1 MTLLKSAATV
11 GGLTLVSRVAGFIRD
26 MLTASVLGTG
36 PVAQAFVVAFR
47 FPNLFR
53 SLFAEGAFNSA
64 FVPMFAKKLESGGEA
79 EARGF
84 AEDIFAVMFVWLLF
98 FTALAQ
104 VAMPLLMFIIAP
116 GFSGDQDKFDLAVA
130 LTRIAFPYLL
140 FMSLTALQS
149 GVLNSLR
156 RFAAAAWAP
165 TLLNV
170 VMIVTLLFVQYMG
183 WGDSALTGYALVW
196 GVCVAGI
203 VQFMLLYIACSRA
216 NMRMRLKWPKLTP
229 DARRLIRLGIPGVI
243 AGGITQ
249 VNLLIATMIATTIER
264 AVTYLYYADRVYQ
277 LPLGV
282 VGVAIGVVLLPEMSR
297 KLRSGDEAGAL
308 LSQNRSLEFA
318 LFLTLPATIAL
329 IAIPFAIVNVCFEH
343 GVFTRSDSIATS
355 YALAAFA
362 IGLPAFVMN
371 KVFSPGF
378 FAREDTKRP
387 MMFAITS
394 VVINVVSSFILSRF
408 IGHLGIAVS
417 TALAAWVNATL
428 LGMTLVRQ
436 GHFTADERLRRR
448 MPRIIAAS
456 LLMGAFLLGAY
467 YFLSPIFIDNHP
479 LWLRAL
485 VLLGLVALGSVG
497 YFLLAHLFGAMKIGE
512 LIKMS
517 RRGPGPNGAA

>member
-11 GGLTLVSRVAGFIRD
+11 GGLTLVSRGTGFIRD

-64 FVPMFAKKLESGGEA
+64 FVPMFAKKLEGGGED
-79 EARGF
+79 EARAF
-84 AEDIFAVMFVWLLF
+84 AEDISAVMFAWLLV
-98 FTALAQ
+98 FTAVAQ
-104 VAMPLLMFIIAP
+104 IAMPFLMFVIAP
-116 GFSGDQDKFDLAVA
+116 GFAGDQDKFDLSVA

-140 FMSLTALQS
+140 FMSLNALQS

-156 RFAAAAWAP
+156 RFVAAACAP
-165 TLLNV
+165 ILLNL

-196 GVCVAGI
+196 GVCVAGL
-203 VQFMLLYIACSRA
+203 VQFILLYIACSRA
-216 NMRMRLKWPKLTP
+216 NMRMRIKLPKLTP
-229 DARRLIRLGIPGVI
+229 DAKRLIFLSIPGIV

-249 VNLLIATMIATTIER
+249 VNILIATMIATTIDR

-282 VGVAIGVVLLPEMSR
+282 VGVAIGVVLLPEMAR

-308 LSQNRSLEFA
+308 MSQNRSLELA

-343 GVFTRSDSIATS
+343 GIFVRSDSIATS

-362 IGLPAFVMN
+362 MGLPAFVMN

-387 MMFAITS
+387 MMFAMIS
-394 VVINVVSSFILSRF
+394 VAVNVTASVLLSRF
-408 IGHLGIAVS
+408 LGHVGIALA
-417 TALAAWVNATL
+417 TALAAWVNATQ
-428 LGMTLVRQ
+428 LGVTLVRH
-436 GHFTADERLRRR
+436 GHFTADQRLRNRV
-448 MPRIIAAS
+448 PRIIAAS
-456 LLMGAFLLGAY
+456 LAMGAILLGGY
-467 YFLSPIFIDNHP
+467 YFTASIFIDSHP
-479 LWLRAL
+479 LWLRAT
-485 VLLGLVALGSVG
+485 VLIALVALGGIS
-497 YFLLAHLFGAMKIGE
+497 YFLLAHVFGAMTLGE
-512 LIKMS
+512 IRKMT
-517 RRGPGPNGAA
+517 RRGPVA

>member
-26 MLTASVLGTG
+26 ILTASVLGTG

-64 FVPMFAKKLESGGEA
+64 FVPMFAKKLEGGGEA
-79 EARGF
+79 EARSF
-84 AEDIFAVMFVWLLF
+84 AEDIFAVMFAWLLF
-98 FTALAQ
+98 FTAVAQ
-104 VAMPLLMFIIAP
+104 IAMPLLMYVIAP
-116 GFSGDQDKFDLAVA
+116 GFAGDADKFDLSVA

-156 RFAAAAWAP
+156 RFVAAACAP
-165 TLLNV
+165 ILLNLVMIATLLLV
-170 VMIVTLLFVQYMG
+170 RYMG
-183 WGDSALTGYALVW
+183 WGESAATGYALVW

-203 VQFMLLYIACSRA
+203 VQFLLLYIACSRA

-229 DARRLIRLGIPGVI
+229 DARRLIRLGIPGVV

-249 VNLLIATMIATTIER
+249 VNILIATMIATTIDR
-264 AVTYLYYADRVYQ
+264 AVSYLYYADRVYQ

-297 KLRSGDEAGAL
+297 KLRAGDEAGAL

-362 IGLPAFVMN
+362 AGLPAFVIN

-394 VVINVVSSFILSRF
+394 VVINVVSSLILSRF
-408 IGHLGIAVS
+408 IGHVGIAVS

-428 LGMTLVRQ
+428 LGVTLARR

-448 MPRIIAAS
+448 LPRIIAAS
-456 LLMGAFLLGAY
+456 LVMGAMLLGAFY
-467 YFLSPIFIDNHP
+467 YSAPIFTDSHP

-485 VLLGLVALGSVG
+485 VLLGLVALGSLG
-497 YFLLAHLFGAMKIGE
+497 YFLLAHLFGAMKLSEIR
-512 LIKMS
+512 KMM
-517 RRGPGPNGAA
+517 RRGPAPNGAA